1 MAHGSSA
8 PVVTGPVLGIDAGG
22 THTDA
27 VLCGPRGVVAAA
39 KAPTNH
45 DDLPASVRAALAGLR
60 NALRARGGGAEAL
73 LERVERVGLG
83 STLAVNALVQGRADR
98 VGLALSAGPGLD
110 PRRFAIGD
118 HVCVTP
124 GGLDHRGVEVSPLRT
139 DDLAAALPRWKK
151 EGVTAVAC
159 VGKFSPRN
167 PAHEQALADV
177 VNAAGLPPVTGH
189 ALSGQLNFPRRV
201 ATAYYN
207 AAVRRLLGAFL
218 DAVERALDRDGIR
231 APVFLLKA
239 DGGSLPAAAA
249 RREPVQSILSGPAAS
264 VMGVAALHAAL
275 RDDDASLLLDVGGTT
290 TDIALYAHGSPV
302 LDRDGMIID
311 GRRTLVRA
319 LATLSIGVGG
329 DSRLTPRPDGGIDVG
344 PLRDGPARA
353 FGGPRPTLL
362 DALNVHA
369 LRYNGDRAGD
379 AHASLEAMTALAAP
393 LGLAPEEAAR
403 RAVENGLAR
412 IAGAAASLLERVNAR
427 PVYTL
432 AALKGLRALA
442 PRRAW
447 VVGGP
452 AAMLRPLLEN
462 ALGIPAQCPD
472 HADVAN
478 AVGAALALPTATLDV
493 YATVTADSRR
503 RLLRAPALDVCEA
516 LPPGATLQR
525 VADRALELLREAML
539 RDDPDGDPAV
549 EVLEASEFATLE
561 DGRGARD
568 LRICCQAVPRIA
580 RMDSGEITAPGR

>member
-8 PVVTGPVLGIDAGG
+8 PAVTGPVLGIDAGG

-27 VLCGPRGVVAAA
+27 VLCDPQGVVAAA

-45 DDLPASVRAALAGLR
+45 DDLPASVRAALAAPR
-60 NALRARGGGAEAL
+60 DALRARGGDGQL
-73 LERVERVGLG
+73 GRVTRVGLG
-83 STLAVNALVQGRADR
+83 STLAVNALVQGKADR
-98 VGLALSAGPGLD
+98 VGLLLSAGPGLD

-118 HVCVTP
+118 RVLVAP

-139 DDLAAALPRWKK
+139 DGLPAVLRRWK
-151 EGVTAVAC
+151 EDGVAAVAC
-159 VGKFSPRN
+159 AGKFSPRN
-167 PAHEQALADV
+167 PAHEQALADTAR
-177 VNAAGLPPVTGH
+177 AAGLHAATGH
-189 ALSGQLNFPRRV
+189 TLSGQLNFPRRI

-207 AAVRRLLGAFL
+207 AAVRRLLSAFL
-218 DAVERALDRDGIR
+218 DAVEQELAREGIR

-264 VMGVAALHAAL
+264 VMGVAALHAVL

-290 TDIALYAHGSPV
+290 TDIALYAQGSPV

-329 DSRLTPRPDGGIDVG
+329 DSRLTPRDGGGIDVG
-344 PLRDGPARA
+344 PRRDGPARA
-353 FGGPRPTLL
+353 FGGPHPTLL

-369 LRYNGDRAGD
+369 LQRGGNPAGN
-379 AHASLEAMTALAAP
+379 APASLDAMTALAAGM
-393 LGLAPEEAAR
+393 GLAPEEAAR
-403 RAVENGLAR
+403 RAVEEALAR
-412 IAGAAASLLERVNAR
+412 IAGAAATLLERVNAR

-462 ALGIPAQCPD
+462 ALDMPARCPD

-503 RLLRAPALDVCEA
+503 RLLRAPALDIREA
-516 LPPGATLQR
+516 LPPGATLR
-525 VADRALELLREAML
+525 SVSDRALELLREAML

-568 LRICCQAVPRIA
+568 LRVRCQAVPRIA
-580 RMDSGEITAPGR
+580 RMVSEEAEGAGR